1 MKKALFIFI
10 LSFVVASLNA
20 YTQETIIISRQ
31 VPNYEGI
38 PIGSSIVRFLFLDFE
53 DVVITYFG
61 KNGFYKQE
69 NLGKDK
75 YMAMYVMRLKEY
87 PHINT
92 VPERNMRLKSWAL
105 DIIAN
110 RDLTINPHCQKL
122 ELYGTA
128 VFMSLGAYPGLFIY
142 FRPMSLTKS
151 LSYSKDIYRNKKET
165 EEYFDFSI
173 KPSHLKAKIF
183 ADSKELKRI

>member
-1 MKKALFIFI
+1 MKIALFIFI
-10 LSFVVASLNA
+10 LSFLVASLNA
-20 YTQETIIISRQ
+20 YTQKTIIIYRQ
-31 VPNYEGI
+31 VPNFEGI
-38 PIGSSIVRFLFLDFE
+38 SIDSSLMRFLSLDFE
-53 DVVITYFG
+53 DVAITYFD

-69 NLGKDK
+69 NLEKDK
-75 YMAMYVMRLKEY
+75 YIAMYVMRLKEY
-87 PHINT
+87 QHINI
-92 VPERNMRLKSWAL
+92 VPERNMRLKLWML
-105 DIIAN
+105 DIIAD
-110 RDLTINPHCQKL
+110 RELTLNPNCQKL

-151 LSYSKDIYRNKKET
+151 LSYSKDVYRNKKET
-165 EEYFDFSI
+165 EKHSDFSI

>member
-1 MKKALFIFI
+1 MKKFLFIFI
-10 LSFVVASLNA
+10 LSFLVASLNA
-20 YTQETIIISRQ
+20 YTQETITIYRQ
-31 VPNYEGI
+31 APNFEGI
-38 PIGSSIVRFLFLDFE
+38 PIGRSIVRFQSLDFE
-53 DVVITYFG
+53 DVAITYFD
-61 KNGFYKQE
+61 KKGFYKQE

-92 VPERNMRLKSWAL
+92 VPERNMRQKSWAL
-105 DIIAN
+105 DIIAD
-110 RDLTINPHCQKL
+110 RGLTINPHCQKL

-128 VFMSLGAYPGLFIY
+128 VFMSLEAYPGLFIY

-165 EEYFDFSI
+165 EKHFDFSI